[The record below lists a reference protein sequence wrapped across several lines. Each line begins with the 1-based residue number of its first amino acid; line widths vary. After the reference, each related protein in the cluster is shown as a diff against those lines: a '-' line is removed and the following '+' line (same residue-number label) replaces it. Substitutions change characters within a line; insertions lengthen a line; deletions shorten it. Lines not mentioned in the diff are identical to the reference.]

1 MKKSLL
7 FASGALPV
15 VLIQLMI
22 STILVAFLDKVLV
35 NSDDPELML
44 VIILRVSPDRY
55 SFELIQELLQFSL
68 FLPVMLFISVKLI
81 RCIDVECSY
90 LMIRHQF
97 KTAWSL
103 KTYLNTLMLCCEAAL
118 TSIITLTVYIKI
130 FMDRTLV
137 IHWFSFVALTVS
149 ITLGLIFY
157 ITLTTLITLN
167 RPVIIL
173 MLTLVILLS
182 IGKILVHSIPE
193 IARLTVASAIY
204 LNHLF
209 EPVSEPRLILS
220 DIGKIF
226 EIIVMDLVVISFLS
240 ILFHNRIN
248 KMDFIGR
255 RL

>member
-1 MKKSLL
+1 
-7 FASGALPV
+7 
-15 VLIQLMI
+15 
-22 STILVAFLDKVLV
+22 
-35 NSDDPELML
+35 
-44 VIILRVSPDRY
+44 
-55 SFELIQELLQFSL
+55 
-68 FLPVMLFISVKLI
+68 
-81 RCIDVECSY
+81 
-90 LMIRHQF
+90 
-97 KTAWSL
+97 
-103 KTYLNTLMLCCEAAL
+103 
-118 TSIITLTVYIKI
+118 
-130 FMDRTLV
+130 MDRTLV